1 MRKLPS
7 FFALRAFESAARQ
20 GSFALAAKEL
30 HLTPSAISHQV
41 HGLEAYFGKPLFDR
55 LTRRVELTP
64 DGTQLLSGLSR
75 AFDLIESSCA
85 DISLPEET
93 ESLAVHCTPSFASK
107 WLGPHLPQFMQAFP
121 RITIH
126 MSSSADPIDLIQ
138 HEEIDIAIAY
148 GSAKARSGVTIEA
161 LGTEVIAPLCSPKL
175 LTGSAE
181 IDINAMTGFTLI
193 DSQLSPVTWQNWF
206 DLHGLTLPD
215 RPRLSFDRGSLAI
228 SAALNGLGVS
238 LESTRLARQEIASG
252 ELVQLGTTTFRP
264 LIREMH
270 FVCYRAARANSRK
283 IKSFRDWLFIQT
295 DIV

>member
-7 FFALRAFESAARQ
+7 FSSLRAFESAARQ
-20 GSFALAAKEL
+20 GSFALAAQDL
-30 HLTPSAISHQV
+30 HLTPSAVSHQIR
-41 HGLEAYFGKPLFDR
+41 GLEIYFGKPLFER

-64 DGTQLLSGLSR
+64 DGRQLLAGLSR

-85 DISLPEET
+85 DLSLPEET

-107 WLGPHLPQFMQAFP
+107 WLGPHLPHFMQQHP
-121 RITIH
+121 LITIR

-148 GSAKARSGVTIEA
+148 GAAKERSGVTIEP

-175 LTGSAE
+175 LKGNTG
-181 IDINAMTGFTLI
+181 IDLNQMANFTLI

-206 DLHGLTLPD
+206 DLHGIKLPE
-215 RPRLSFDRGSLAI
+215 RSRLSFDRGSLAI
-228 SAALNGLGVS
+228 SAALNGLGVA
-238 LESTRLARQEIASG
+238 LESTRLAKQELADG
-252 ELVQLGTTTFRP
+252 ELVQLGKTTFRP
-264 LIREMH
+264 MIREMH

-283 IKSFRDWLFIQT
+283 IKAFRDWLFSQT
-295 DIV
+295 EIV

>member
-1 MRKLPS
+1 MRKFPS
-7 FFALRAFESAARQ
+7 FFSLRAFEAAARQ

-41 HGLEAYFGKPLFDR
+41 HGLEAYFGKPLFER

-64 DGTQLLSGLSR
+64 DGKQLLVGLSR

-85 DISLPEET
+85 DLSLPEET

-107 WLGPHLPQFMQAFP
+107 WLGPHLPHFMHEHP
-121 RITIH
+121 LITIR

-148 GSAKARSGVTIEA
+148 GSAKERSGVIIEA
-161 LGTEVIAPLCSPKL
+161 LGTEVIAPLCSPNL
-175 LTGSAE
+175 LKGSAE
-181 IDINAMTGFTLI
+181 IALNDMTHFTLI
-193 DSQLSPVTWQNWF
+193 DSQLSPVTWKNWF

-215 RPRLSFDRGSLAI
+215 KPRLSFDRGSLAI

-238 LESTRLARQEIASG
+238 LESTRLAKQEIASG
-252 ELVQLGTTTFRP
+252 ELVQLGKTTFRP
-264 LIREMH
+264 LAREMH
-270 FVCYRAARANSRK
+270 FVCYRAARRNSRK
-283 IKSFRDWLFIQT
+283 IKAFRDWLFSQT
-295 DIV
+295 EIV